1 MKKITFKIAL
11 FLTFGLVSFAA
22 SAQTFYYEDFR
33 FENTGRG
40 FTVQHVNLGGQAAN
54 QVGKRV
60 SDVVDPSDSE
70 PVFDESS
77 RPTDRIPSS
86 VTREQRTIAFTNT
99 SGATPN
105 LVNHEIEAWAL
116 MTNQDLSATN
126 AAKVTFWTQQRFV
139 VGTGSKLEILVSEN
153 YTHGAGNGAYTD
165 SSPSAATWTNETA
178 NITGSIAT
186 AGVSPQTFVSG
197 ELDLSAYTGNS
208 VTIAFRITTNNAA
221 YEADVTQHGT
231 FYISDVRFDAARQD
245 VANGAFSAL
254 NTSSSGQTGIFN
266 TPSSSIDDANFS
278 NISKW
283 ADIFTSETSVPRL
296 ANGVTIPVNEGY
308 KFEIADKYNPA
319 AITEVSYTLANA
331 TSNKGT
337 FNGEAKQ
344 SIWKVQGSN
353 DDTNWDDLSEERGMF
368 STNSGTT
375 AYKFPLTTAKAYRYY
390 RFVLGEAWTPNQN
403 FTALLELDFTVD
415 NTVLS
420 TENNILNK
428 SFSVYPNPSNNII
441 NISNTNINVKNVK
454 LIDVTGK
461 AVYNKSNTQ
470 SINTQSINVS
480 NFAKGLYILKIESK
494 EANVFSK
501 KVIIN

>member
-1 MKKITFKIAL
+1 MMKKITLKIVL
-11 FLTFGLVSFAA
+11 FLTFGLVSFAV

-33 FENTGRG
+33 YENTGRG
-40 FTVQHVNLGGQAAN
+40 FTVQHVNLGGQSAS
-54 QVGKRV
+54 QVGRRV
-60 SDVVDPSDSE
+60 SDIVDATDSN

-77 RPTDRIPSS
+77 RLADRIPSS

-99 SGATPN
+99 SGAAPN
-105 LVNHEIEAWAL
+105 LVNYEIEAWAL
-116 MTNQDLSATN
+116 MTNQDLSTTN
-126 AAKVTFWTQQRFV
+126 GAKVTFWTQQRFV
-139 VGTGSKLEILVSEN
+139 VGAGSKLEILVSEN

-165 SSPSAATWTNETA
+165 SPPSAATWINETA
-178 NITGSIAT
+178 NISGNIAT
-186 AGVSPQTFVSG
+186 ADVSSQTYVSG
-197 ELDLSAYTGNS
+197 ELDLSAYTGTS
-208 VTIAFRITTNNAA
+208 VTVAFRVVTTNTA

-231 FYISDVRFDAARQD
+231 FYISDVHFDASRED
-245 VANGAFSAL
+245 IANGAFTAL
-254 NTSSSGQTGIFN
+254 NTSSSGQTGVFN
-266 TPSSSIDDANFS
+266 TPSASIADSNFS
-278 NISKW
+278 NTSKW
-283 ADIFTSETSVPRL
+283 ADIFTSQTAVPRL

-319 AITEVSYTLANA
+319 AISEVSYTLANA
-331 TSNKGT
+331 TSNKGA

-353 DDTNWDDLSEERGMF
+353 NDSTWDDLSEERGMF
-368 STNSGTT
+368 STNSGTS
-375 AYKFPLTTAKAYRYY
+375 AYSFPLTTTKAYRYY
-390 RFVLGEAWTPNQN
+390 RFVLAEAWTPNQN
-403 FTALLELDFTVD
+403 FTALLELNFTVD

-420 TENNILNK
+420 TENNILYN

-461 AVYNKSNTQ
+461 AVYYRSNSKT
-470 SINTQSINVS
+470 INVS

-494 EANVFSK
+494 EGNVFSK